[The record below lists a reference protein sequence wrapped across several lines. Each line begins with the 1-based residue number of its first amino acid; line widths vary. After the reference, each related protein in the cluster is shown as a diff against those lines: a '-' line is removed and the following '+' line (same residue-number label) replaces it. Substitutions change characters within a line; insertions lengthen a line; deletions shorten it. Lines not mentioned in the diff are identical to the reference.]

1 MKNTNLLK
9 SASILFFMLC
19 TFSQVWAATATWT
32 SITASTSLTQ
42 GEITLSNASP
52 SKDGYLAVASGA
64 VLTISASSGYVISN
78 VSITYTENKTDRVGG
93 TPTVSPDTHYQY
105 QYSSSTTTGTISLK
119 DAATA
124 QQSVTLTTTNKAR
137 ISAMTVTYDAA
148 PASDSYDI
156 HIGKNNADYT
166 DESLTNTSGTTW
178 SKTVSL
184 DAGSYYEFKV
194 KKTPSAGEA
203 VWYGNN
209 GSILATTSPAW
220 DFSTSDGN
228 CKLYTTV
235 SGSYTFSWDT
245 STSKLTV
252 TYPSGSHP
260 TKRVYMACGSTTWCD
275 ASPKFYV
282 HSWGVAEYNTEVQ
295 LNSCGDYYAD
305 IIWYNDYF
313 QFTRNSSSA
322 TAYNNNQWNVSQDLT
337 YSSSQTLWTCTG
349 WSDSKGTFSSS
360 AYSATRYSVTITST
374 NTTKLTGTT
383 GANAATCGTEYTA
396 TFQRNAGYNLPAT
409 VTVTIGGSSATS
421 GTDYTWTQATGTLT
435 IPGIKITGNIVV
447 TLSGTAVTCPDGS
460 SEETLFSAE
469 IAASSEQSTAAAVS
483 SAGQELTSSQ
493 ATVSGGFLYV
503 CTTAGSGTF
512 TSKQS
517 SVWYFASNANTN
529 FFKVELDCA
538 LQAGDVISAYM
549 QAGSRGLW
557 FSTATS
563 RPASAP
569 TAKVSSDAAGTFTYT
584 VQEDDGIEGESVF
597 YIYRGTGNNTYFK
610 TFTITRPESC
620 DAGVPGDII
629 KGSASGGTG
638 TINLTASGS
647 PASGDTWY
655 WQTSSSGTAKTNST
669 ASAYAVSAAGT
680 YYLRSYNSSDD
691 CWNPTYK
698 SVTVAAADLLTAIS
712 PTLSY
717 DDEVEVGGTINPTL
731 TGNSGSGT
739 VTYSLNSVSP
749 AGSLTINAS
758 TGAVTGVTAGG
769 TATVTATITANGNY
783 AGGSATSGT
792 ITVPDGTCFKI
803 TDARK
808 KTMTDNR
815 PSGTVITGGTMI
827 EGAITGGTLTYMSR
841 SGGTMS
847 GNSSK
852 GLIFDNANDTLVV
865 ELTSGHVFGAD
876 GVITI
881 TSCGASANTC
891 GFAVSGNSMT
901 PASHTETSAGGGS
914 QSYTITAADG
924 IAGENKLY
932 ITRIAASSINTYFYS
947 ISITGCEECDII
959 SPTLTA
965 GTTTLY
971 AYPTA
976 TSTTLTLDKDGSTGG
991 VTWTS
996 SDASIA
1002 SVSGSGTS
1010 ATVTAVAAGSATITA
1025 TIAADDTYCAKS
1037 VTKTFTVKG
1046 ECGYNVIAGVTLTSA
1061 STGSGEGALYS
1072 SCNISTESL
1081 KDGGYKIGSD
1091 KYASLTLSSGNYFQN
1106 GDTVVVNLA
1115 VKGSGD
1121 LYIAAGTTSPGTAL
1135 GYIAN
1140 ASVSTGNNML
1150 ILSNVPASTASIT
1163 MHRNQYSGSSNS
1175 QNHSVKSI
1183 KVKRYVCPEGVFE
1196 FNDADDDSLWS
1207 TEENWVGEAGQTVA
1221 SLPTTSDRVIVT
1233 KPITVDITDAQASE
1247 VILDQSS
1254 SNTGSLVISAGQE
1267 LIVASTV
1274 KVWNGSS
1281 LAATGVNDIV
1291 FNSDASNG
1299 LGALVMG
1306 SHDGTNKATVNFY
1319 TLSHG
1324 SSGSGASVNQYVGT
1338 PFNDE
1343 NNILHNWYNSWVY
1356 GITYDGSGNIGWT
1369 RINAGSGMTPF
1380 YGYTVISAD
1389 AAGHSYWQQG
1399 TLVASTDQTLSGL
1412 NWQSGVGTANG
1423 NNENLLANSWM
1434 APIYIKAMETT
1445 DFMNTDA
1452 TVYIFNS
1459 TSPDDF
1465 TSGGFAGNYTT
1476 YTVNTSDDVI
1486 PAMQSFSVFTNATGG
1501 SSVTLDYSKIVYE
1514 PAVAGNAVPEAN
1526 KAPHRENGTAGEADK
1541 LRLYVR
1547 AASGYGDMLY
1557 LWEQDGL
1564 SEGFDNGWDGR
1575 KMFGEPV
1582 APQLYAVTPDGNMAI
1597 NCVPDWEGT
1606 VLGFRKGTEDNTY
1619 TFTFEYEGEQTWYLN
1634 DMKEETST
1642 RIMSENS
1649 YLFSTA
1655 DGDSEARFIISATP
1669 ISKVTTDIGEAGCL
1683 PSAVR
1688 KMVIDNHVYIIRN
1701 GRMYDATGVMMR

>member
-19 TFSQVWAATATWT
+19 TFSQVWAATATWS
-32 SITASTSLTQ
+32 SITKSTSTTQ
-42 GEITLSNASP
+42 GEITLTLTNFSMS
-52 SKDGYLAVASGA
+52 SGYIGCGESSGGS
-64 VLTISASSGYVISN
+64 LTIGASSGYVISN
-78 VSITYTENKTDRVGG
+78 VSITYTENAANRVGG
-93 TPTVSPDTHYQY
+93 SPTVSPNTHYQY
-105 QYSSSTTTGTISLK
+105 SLSSTTGTISLK
-119 DAATA
+119 AGGTA
-124 QQSVTLTTTNKAR
+124 QQSVTFTTTDKCR
-137 ISAMTVTYDAA
+137 ISAMTVTYNAVVT
-148 PASDSYDI
+148 DSYDI

-166 DESLTNTSGTTW
+166 DQSLTNTSGTTW
-178 SKTVSL
+178 SKTVTL
-184 DAGSYYEFKV
+184 DGGSYYEFKV

-235 SGSYTFSWDT
+235 SGSYMFSWDT

-360 AYSATRYSVTITST
+360 AYSATRYSVTITPT
-374 NTTKLTGTT
+374 NATKLTGTT

-435 IPGIKITGNIVV
+435 IPGTKITGNIEVS
-447 TLSGTAVTCPDGS
+447 LSGTAVICPDGS
-460 SEETLFSAE
+460 VAATLFSL
-469 IAASSEQSTAAAVS
+469 SSVGSGYNNTSESET
-483 SAGQELTSSQ
+483 ELTDI
-493 ATVSGGFLYV
+493 TITGGFAY
-503 CTTAGSGTF
+503 GYGT
-512 TSKQS
+512 SDKALSYS
-517 SVWYFASNANTN
+517 SNKIKYNGGVNYI
-529 FFKVELDCA
+529 KLVLDCD
-538 LQAGDVISAYM
+538 LQEGDVISFSCDANTGLNFNSDGSN
-549 QAGSRGLW
+549 AGGN
-557 FSTATS
+557 T
-563 RPASAP
+563 
-569 TAKVSSDAAGTFTYT
+569 TYT
-584 VQEDDGIEGESVF
+584 TGALNGSTYSVVADDGLEGENT
-597 YIYRGTGNNTYFK
+597 IYCWRRTGNATNVTAL
-610 TFTITRPESC
+610 TITRPVTC
-620 DAGVPGDII
+620 TAGAPGSII
-629 KGSASGGTG
+629 KGEASGGTG
-638 TINLTASGS
+638 SINLTVSGS

-655 WQTSSSGTAKTNST
+655 WQTSASGTDKTRST
-669 ASAYAVSAAGT
+669 ASAYAVSSPGT
-680 YYLRSYNSSDD
+680 YYLRSYNTSSD
-691 CWNPTYK
+691 CWSFTTR
-698 SVTVAAADLLTAIS
+698 SVTVAADDLLTAIT

-808 KTMTDNR
+808 KTMADNR

-841 SGGTMS
+841 NGGTMS

-971 AYPTA
+971 TYPTA

-1254 SNTGSLVISAGQE
+1254 TNTGSLEINAGKE
-1267 LIVASTV
+1267 LAVAQTV
-1274 KVWNGSS
+1274 KVWDGSA
-1281 LAATGVNDIV
+1281 LHATTVNDIV

-1434 APIYIKAMETT
+1434 APIYINAMETT
-1445 DFMNTDA
+1445 DFVNTDA
-1452 TVYIFNS
+1452 TVYIFKS

-1465 TSGGFAGNYTT
+1465 TSEGFAGNYTT
-1476 YTVNTSDDVI
+1476 YTVNTSYDDVI

-1514 PAVAGNAVPEAN
+1514 PAVAGDAVPEAN

-1582 APQLYAVTPDGNMAI
+1582 APQLYADTPDGNMAI